1 MRRWV
6 EATLDR
12 FQRRGRPALLWMV
25 RLTAGAVASY
35 IVASVVI
42 PQSDP
47 LLAPL
52 TALLV
57 IQLTPVSI
65 LTSGMQRV
73 VSVVAGVSVAVSFS
87 SVVGLSW
94 WSLATVIALS
104 LLLGQLLR
112 LGPNLL
118 EVPISAMLVLG
129 VGART
134 ADTAAWQRIAETLLG
149 ASVGVLSNLLFP
161 PKVST
166 TDAASAIE
174 GLGEDQA
181 RLLETAALDVG
192 AQDLSM
198 SDLRDRAWRWLGEAR
213 QITHNIPNV
222 GSALLRAEESR
233 KLNLRALGTAD
244 SGPGLRQGMEALEHT
259 AVAVRSMFRAFV
271 EAAQDFEREGRELPA
286 DVRAAI
292 ELLLRDLSRGI
303 RSFARL
309 VRADAQPGEDPPDPT
324 ELREALK
331 GLADARARIEDLL
344 PSDPRGDTA
353 LGVLTFSML
362 STVERIQ
369 QELDVDER
377 LRRQFPRLPTIPQ
390 RLMHHPLAPEAGS
403 GWRVWRRWR
412 AMRNQG

>member
-1 MRRWV
+1 
-6 EATLDR
+6 
-12 FQRRGRPALLWMV
+12 MV

-73 VSVVAGVSVAVSFS
+73 VSVVAGVSIAVSFS
-87 SVVGLSW
+87 SVVGLTW

-104 LLLGQLLR
+104 LLIGQLLR

-161 PKVST
+161 PKVTT

-181 RLLETAALDVG
+181 RLLETAARDVAG
-192 AQDLSM
+192 EDLSTG
-198 SDLRDRAWRWLGEAR
+198 DLRERAWRWLGEAR
-213 QITHNIPNV
+213 QITHNIPNA

-271 EAAQDFEREGRELPA
+271 EAAQDFEQEGRELPE

-292 ELLLRDLSRGI
+292 QLLLRDLSRAV
-303 RSFARL
+303 RAFARL
-309 VRADAQPGEDPPDPT
+309 VRADAQPGDDPPDLT

-331 GLADARARIEDLL
+331 GLEDARARIEDLL

-362 STVERIQ
+362 STVERIH

-377 LRRQFPRLPTIPQ
+377 LRRQLPRLPTIPQ
-390 RLMHHPLAPEAGS
+390 RLMHHPLAHEDGP
-403 GWRVWRRWR
+403 GWRVWRRRR
-412 AMRNQG
+412 ATKDQG